1 MKIRA
6 IVVALALAL
15 APEAALGAE
24 GLAPTRGPTALP
36 PVAQAVDI
44 EEHLGQA
51 VDRSLPFT
59 DMLGRKV
66 TLGEALG
73 SGKPVVLIL
82 AYYHCPMLCGL
93 VLRSAV
99 EGLGKLPYR
108 LGDDYR
114 AITVSFDPRDTPEA
128 AARKRTSTLA
138 GLSRAPAHCSEWP
151 FLVGDA
157 HATAALA
164 DDIGF
169 RYAYDARTG
178 EYAHPA
184 ALVVLT
190 PDGRISRYLYGATFA
205 ARDLRLALLE
215 AGKGNIGSIVDRVI
229 MTCYH
234 YDPASRAYGPY
245 ILGFIRLGGVLIL
258 VTVAGVVAAAALAG
272 RRKGGRA

>member
-1 MKIRA
+1 MKIGG

-15 APEAALGAE
+15 APRAALGAE
-24 GLAPTRGPTALP
+24 GLAPMRGPTAVP
-36 PVAQAVDI
+36 PAAQAVDI
-44 EEHLGQA
+44 EEHLGRP
-51 VDRSLPFT
+51 VDRSLAFT

-66 TLGEALG
+66 TLGETLG
-73 SGKPVVLIL
+73 TGKPVVLIL

-108 LGDDYR
+108 LGDEYR
-114 AITVSFDPRDTPEA
+114 AVTVSFDPRDTSEA

-169 RYAYDARTG
+169 RYGYDARTG

-184 ALVVLT
+184 ALIVLT
-190 PDGRISRYLYGATFA
+190 SDGRIPRYLYGATFSPA
-205 ARDLRLALLE
+205 ICASRCSRP
-215 AGKGNIGSIVDRVI
+215 GKGRSG
-229 MTCYH
+229 
-234 YDPASRAYGPY
+234 ASSTG
-245 ILGFIRLGGVLIL
+245 
-258 VTVAGVVAAAALAG
+258 
-272 RRKGGRA
+272 